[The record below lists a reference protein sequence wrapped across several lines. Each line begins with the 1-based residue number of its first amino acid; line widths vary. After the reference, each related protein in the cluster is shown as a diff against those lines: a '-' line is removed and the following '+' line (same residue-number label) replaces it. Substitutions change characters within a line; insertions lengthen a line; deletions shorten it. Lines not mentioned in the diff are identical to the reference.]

1 VADNSPRL
9 PRTPPRFHHKFTT
22 TNHHK
27 ILISPNKTAPFT
39 TPKNSCYPSSQRNIH
54 TASATKPH
62 PATSVAGATT
72 ALVLLTALNFVNYID
87 RYILP
92 GVQEQVKG
100 EFHLTDA
107 QIGRLTLWFMVA
119 YMATSPITGW
129 LGDRFPR
136 KPMIILAALFWSSVN
151 FFTASV
157 HSYASLNLR
166 HAALGIGEA
175 SFGIFAPS
183 LLADFYEPD
192 QRNRVLTI
200 FNIAIPVGAAL
211 GYLVGGTVGE
221 HYGWR
226 TSFIVSAIPGTLI
239 ALLIAAFMREP
250 ARGASGGTG
259 ANERTSA
266 TQQDKAKLEKGTV
279 LSLLKNK
286 AYLSSIL
293 GYSAVTFSL
302 GGISW
307 WMPSFLQRIGGRS
320 QSSAAYIMGAIT
332 VVAGLG
338 GTIIGGIIA
347 QKWSRTN
354 SKALYLVPA
363 ISAATAVPP
372 ALLCFFGPH
381 SLTLYGLAAAIFL
394 IFLGTGP
401 VNAATLNAVR
411 PEIRATAMA
420 GQLFIIHAL
429 GDAISPPLIGVVSDH
444 SSLNIGLASTL
455 VTMLLAAIIFFNGSR
470 YAPPLQIRD
479 SVAAA

>member
-1 VADNSPRL
+1 MASSPTQK
-9 PRTPPRFHHKFTT
+9 PQP
-22 TNHHK
+22 
-27 ILISPNKTAPFT
+27 TA
-39 TPKNSCYPSSQRNIH
+39 
-54 TASATKPH
+54 
-62 PATSVAGATT
+62 SVAGATT

-92 GVQEQVKG
+92 GVQEQVKQ
-100 EFHLTDA
+100 EFHLSDEH
-107 QIGRLTLWFMVA
+107 IGTLTFWFMIA
-119 YMATSPITGW
+119 YMFTSPITGW

-136 KPMIILAALFWSSVN
+136 KPMIVIAALFWAAIN
-151 FFTASV
+151 FLTATV
-157 HSYASLNLR
+157 HSYDSLNIR
-166 HAALGIGEA
+166 HAALGVGEA

-183 LLADFYEPD
+183 LLADYYEPD

-200 FNIAIPVGAAL
+200 FNVAIPVGAAL

-226 TSFIVSAIPGTLI
+226 MSFIVSAIPAAILAILI
-239 ALLIAAFMREP
+239 AIFMKEP
-250 ARGASGGTG
+250 TRGESQH
-259 ANERTSA
+259 E
-266 TQQDKAKLEKGTV
+266 KAKVEKGTI
-279 LSLLKNK
+279 LSLIKNP
-286 AYLSSIL
+286 AYLCSIL
-293 GYSAVTFSL
+293 GYAAVTFSL

-307 WMPSFLQRIGGRS
+307 WMPSFLQRIDGRS

-338 GTIIGGIIA
+338 GTITGGIIA
-347 QKWSRTN
+347 QRWSRTN

-363 ISAATAVPP
+363 ISAAIAVPP

-381 SLTLYGLAAAIFL
+381 NLTLYGLGAAIFL

-429 GDAISPPLIGVVSDH
+429 GDAISPRIIGAVSDH
-444 SSLNIGLASTL
+444 STLTLGLGSTL
-455 VTMLLAAIIFFNGSR
+455 ITMLLAAVIFFIGSR
-470 YAPPLQIRD
+470 YAPPLHSEQPAI
-479 SVAAA
+479 A

>member
-1 VADNSPRL
+1 MA
-9 PRTPPRFHHKFTT
+9 
-22 TNHHK
+22 
-27 ILISPNKTAPFT
+27 A
-39 TPKNSCYPSSQRNIH
+39 
-54 TASATKPH
+54 ATKPTST
-62 PATSVAGATT
+62 ASVAGATT

-92 GVQEQVKG
+92 GVQEQIKH

-107 QIGRLTLWFMVA
+107 HIGNLTLWFMLA
-119 YMATSPITGW
+119 YMCTSPITGW

-136 KPMIILAALFWSSVN
+136 KPMIVIAALFWSGIN
-151 FFTASV
+151 YLTATV
-157 HSYASLNLR
+157 HSYDSLNLR
-166 HAALGIGEA
+166 HAALGVGEA
-175 SFGIFAPS
+175 SFGIFAPA
-183 LLADFYEPD
+183 LLADFYPED

-200 FNIAIPVGAAL
+200 FNVAIPVGAAL

-221 HYGWR
+221 HFGWR
-226 TSFIVSAIPGTLI
+226 MSFIVSAVPGTIIAILI
-239 ALLIAAFMREP
+239 AFFMKEP
-250 ARGASGGTG
+250 ARGAS
-259 ANERTSA
+259 
-266 TQQDKAKLEKGTV
+266 QHDKAKLEKGTV
-279 LSLLKNK
+279 LALLKNK

-293 GYSAVTFSL
+293 GYAAVTFSL

-307 WMPSFLQRIGGRS
+307 WMPSFLQRVDGRS

-338 GTIIGGIIA
+338 GTIVGGTIA

-354 SKALYLVPA
+354 PKALYLVPA
-363 ISAATAVPP
+363 ISAAIAVPP

-381 SLTLYGLAAAIFL
+381 SLMLYGLAGAIFL

-429 GDAISPPLIGVVSDH
+429 GDAISPRIIGTVSDH
-444 SSLNIGLASTL
+444 SNLNLGLGCTL
-455 VTMLLAAIIFFNGSR
+455 ITMLVGSAIFFFGSR
-470 YAPPLQIRD
+470 YAPPLHSGIQT
-479 SVAAA
+479 AAA

>member
-1 VADNSPRL
+1 MASSTTQKPE
-9 PRTPPRFHHKFTT
+9 PSRT
-22 TNHHK
+22 
-27 ILISPNKTAPFT
+27 A
-39 TPKNSCYPSSQRNIH
+39 
-54 TASATKPH
+54 
-62 PATSVAGATT
+62 SVAGATT

-92 GVQEQVKG
+92 GVQEQVKA
-100 EFHLTDA
+100 EFHLSDEH
-107 QIGRLTLWFMVA
+107 IGTLTFWFMIA
-119 YMATSPITGW
+119 YMFTSPITGW

-136 KPMIILAALFWSSVN
+136 KPMIVIAALFWAAIN
-151 FFTASV
+151 FLTATV
-157 HSYASLNLR
+157 HSYDSLNIR
-166 HAALGIGEA
+166 HAALGVGEA

-183 LLADFYEPD
+183 LLADYYEPD

-200 FNIAIPVGAAL
+200 FNVAIPVGAAL

-226 TSFIVSAIPGTLI
+226 MSFIVSAIPAAILAILI
-239 ALLIAAFMREP
+239 AIFMKEP
-250 ARGASGGTG
+250 ARGASQH
-259 ANERTSA
+259 E
-266 TQQDKAKLEKGTV
+266 KAKVEKGTI
-279 LSLLKNK
+279 LSLIKNP
-286 AYLSSIL
+286 AYLCSIL
-293 GYSAVTFSL
+293 GYAAVTFSL

-307 WMPSFLQRIGGRS
+307 WMPSFLQRIDGRS

-338 GTIIGGIIA
+338 GTITGGTIA
-347 QKWSRTN
+347 QRWSRTN

-363 ISAATAVPP
+363 ISAAIAVPP

-381 SLTLYGLAAAIFL
+381 SLTLYGLGAAIFL

-429 GDAISPPLIGVVSDH
+429 GDAISPRIIGAVSDR
-444 SSLNIGLASTL
+444 STL
-455 VTMLLAAIIFFNGSR
+455 NLGLGSTLITMLLAAVIFFIGSR
-470 YAPPLQIRD
+470 YAPPLHSEQPAI
-479 SVAAA
+479 A

>member
-1 VADNSPRL
+1 MP
-9 PRTPPRFHHKFTT
+9 
-22 TNHHK
+22 
-27 ILISPNKTAPFT
+27 
-39 TPKNSCYPSSQRNIH
+39 
-54 TASATKPH
+54 SATKPSRQ
-62 PATSVAGATT
+62 ASVAGATV
-72 ALVLLTALNFVNYID
+72 ALILLTALNFVNYID

-92 GVQEQVKG
+92 GVQEQMKG
-100 EFHLTDA
+100 EFRLSDA
-107 QIGRLTLWFMVA
+107 QIGSLTLWFMLA
-119 YMATSPITGW
+119 YMFTSPITGW

-136 KPMIILAALFWSSVN
+136 KPMIVAAALFWSGIN
-151 FFTASV
+151 FFTATV
-157 HSYASLNLR
+157 HSYDSLNLR
-166 HAALGIGEA
+166 HAALGVGEA

-183 LLADFYEPD
+183 LLADFYPAD

-200 FNIAIPVGAAL
+200 FNVAIPVGAAL

-226 TSFIVSAIPGTLI
+226 MSFIVSAVPGTII
-239 ALLIAAFMREP
+239 ALLIAFFMKEP
-250 ARGASGGTG
+250 ARGASQ
-259 ANERTSA
+259 NE
-266 TQQDKAKLEKGTV
+266 KARLEKGTV

-293 GYSAVTFSL
+293 GYAAVTFSL

-307 WMPSFLQRIGGRS
+307 WMPSFLQRVDGRS
-320 QSSAAYIMGAIT
+320 ESSASYIMGAIT

-338 GTIIGGIIA
+338 GTIAGGTIA

-354 SKALYLVPA
+354 PKALYLVPA
-363 ISAATAVPP
+363 ISAAIAVPP

-381 SLTLYGLAAAIFL
+381 SLTLYGLAGAIFL

-429 GDAISPPLIGVVSDH
+429 GDAISPRIIGTVSDH
-444 SSLNIGLASTL
+444 STLNLGLGSTL
-455 VTMLLAAIIFFNGSR
+455 VTMLLASGIFFLGSR
-470 YAPPLQIRD
+470 YAPPLQAG
-479 SVAAA
+479 VQTAPA